1 MTDCGHMDTPKLL
14 GHPMVRTSQILLADQ
29 IHDILCEEIHAGR
42 WAIGEKLPSMM
53 TMANQCQVSRMPVQQ
68 AIEQLGAEGY
78 VRQENRSGIF
88 LESITPKGQPLGVMG
103 IVLHSSPK
111 NERELEHLGFEQM
124 LVHRFMKF
132 AADRN
137 YQTRV
142 VYAAEDQDWNE
153 LNRVGGIFDKN
164 VKGIVSLVPFARG
177 DTEGLGDDRIPL
189 VFWCEP
195 DHRSAPCVASDY
207 EMAFYQLTCDLIARG
222 HQQIAPFAWPSYSL
236 ELNRTFFRGYRRA
249 MGESALPVRED
260 LYDQTLEIGKRDT
273 LACQSFLK
281 EQSDITAFACMCHD
295 RGDQVAQSLAAIGV
309 SIPGQISVAS
319 ASPDQSN
326 LSLGLKMSGVGYSP
340 EKEIEMCFDLL
351 RQQNLSR
358 GWNIGT
364 VLLSPFLV
372 TGETVAAPRTAEVA
386 VAQ

>member
-1 MTDCGHMDTPKLL
+1 
-14 GHPMVRTSQILLADQ
+14 
-29 IHDILCEEIHAGR
+29 
-42 WAIGEKLPSMM
+42 
-53 TMANQCQVSRMPVQQ
+53 
-68 AIEQLGAEGY
+68 
-78 VRQENRSGIF
+78 
-88 LESITPKGQPLGVMG
+88 MG
-103 IVLHSSPK
+103 IVLHANPK
-111 NERELEHLGFEQM
+111 NERELEHLGYEQM

-153 LNRVGGIFDKN
+153 LNRVGAVFDKN

-177 DTEGLGDDRIPL
+177 DIGGLDEDRIPL

-207 EMAFYQLTCDLIARG
+207 EMAFYQLTCDLIEQG
-222 HQQIAPFAWPSYSL
+222 HQQIALFAWPGYTS
-236 ELNRTFFRGYRRA
+236 ELNRTFFRGYRRT
-249 MGESALPVRED
+249 MQESGLSVSEAQ
-260 LYDQTLEIGKRDT
+260 YNQTLEIGKRYT

-281 EQSDITAFACMCHD
+281 EHSDITAYACVCHE
-295 RGDQVAQSLAAIGV
+295 RGDQVAQSLASIGV
-309 SIPGQISVAS
+309 PIPGQISVAC
-319 ASPDQSN
+319 ANPDQST

-340 EKEIEMCFDLL
+340 EKEIETCFDLL

-358 GWNIGT
+358 EWSIGT
-364 VLLSPFLV
+364 VLLAPVLV
-372 TGETVAAPRTAEVA
+372 KGETVAAPRTAEVL